1 MEHIIRG
8 TGAIIGGRQLNI
20 VGSQAIEAI
29 TKGYDHFEVKMG
41 IIGALLIL
49 ISATGFA
56 LLPLFALLAYDGGA
70 NTTTL
75 LFLRFAIATVLLFFY
90 CIIRKTTWTL
100 SARQI
105 LTLFLMGGI
114 LYMLQSLFYLS
125 SIKYMPASLAAL
137 LLYTY
142 PVLVAILSF
151 AVEKE
156 KITKRVI
163 LSIVLTMIGM
173 VLVLGVSGRM
183 NIKGA
188 LLAFGAALVYA
199 CYIIIGNRTVSKVSP
214 AVTSLLV
221 SFFASISFLIIGL
234 TNHSITLAMT
244 SKAWMAVMGVGIC
257 STVVAILAFFA
268 GLKLIGPTKA
278 SLLSTLE
285 PVITTAGSILLFSQ
299 SFNWIQALGGGI
311 ILTGAVLI
319 VTIQKEHIQCPDTN
333 NALPQ

>member
-1 MEHIIRG
+1 M
-8 TGAIIGGRQLNI
+8 
-20 VGSQAIEAI
+20 
-29 TKGYDHFEVKMG
+29 

-56 LLPLFALLAYDGGA
+56 VLPLFALLAYDGGA

-75 LFLRFAIATVLLFFY
+75 LLLRFTIATVLLFIY
-90 CIIRKTTWTL
+90 CLIRKETWNL

-105 LTLFLMGGI
+105 LTLFFMGGI

-125 SIKYMPASLAAL
+125 SIKYMPASLTAL
-137 LLYTY
+137 LFYTY

-156 KITKRVI
+156 GITKRVM

-173 VLVLGVSGRM
+173 VLVLGVSGRI
-183 NIKGA
+183 NTEGA

-199 CYIIIGNRTVSKVSP
+199 GYIIIGNRTVAQISP

-221 SFFASISFLIIGL
+221 SLFASISFLIIGL
-234 TNHSITLAMT
+234 GNRSMALPMT
-244 SKAWMAVMGVGIC
+244 SKVWLAVMGVSVF

-278 SLLSTLE
+278 SLLSTVE
-285 PVITTAGSILLFSQ
+285 PAITTAGSILLFRQ
-299 SFNWIQALGGGI
+299 GFTWMQAVGGVI

-319 VTIQKEHIQCPDTN
+319 ITIRKERLPSPDAN
-333 NALPQ
+333 KAFGNHLLL